1 MTPTAATPTTRLVV
15 GCGYLGER
23 VARRW
28 LAAGDH
34 VVAVTRRPARAAE
47 LAAAGIEPLVAV
59 LSPDVRP
66 HLLEA
71 LSGTPPRT
79 HVALDRA
86 GVRAVRFDDAA
97 PFANVNTPDDLARLA
112 LVKRAR

>member
-1 MTPTAATPTTRLVV
+1 MPLLNGAIYAALIAAARESAGAYAQTP
-15 GCGYLGER
+15 
-23 VARRW
+23 
-28 LAAGDH
+28 
-34 VVAVTRRPARAAE
+34 
-47 LAAAGIEPLVAV
+47 AGIEPLVAV